1 MSKEKF
7 CRQCGK
13 ELPAFWST
21 DICLECSRE
30 NVRKIFEEY
39 PDVEKAFKDSIRE
52 MKKELEAEMKYDK
65 SRKN

>member
-13 ELPAFWST
+13 ELPVIWST

-52 MKKELEAEMKYDK
+52 MKRELEMEMQHDE